1 MRTIGFRI
9 ILFGLALVIV
19 TLNVRLNA
27 QSRPNQFVPFSDFL
41 METTVADSSEYLARE
56 TSHVKDAASFEQMRQ
71 YILSM
76 YQDIEVTHS
85 FLLYSDYVDCVPIT
99 EQPSVRL
106 LGLKKIASPPV
117 QWILSN
123 GGPLGETVTTAT
135 QAEPGNQFD
144 EFGNSAH
151 CEKNTIPMRRITLD
165 EVARFVT
172 LSDFFKK
179 APDDVSHK
187 YAHAYQSVDNLGGS
201 STLNIWRPY
210 VNESSG
216 EIFSLSQ
223 VWYVGGSGA
232 NLQTVEGGWQNYPV
246 KYGNQNSRLFIFWT
260 ADNYQHGCYNLDCPA
275 FVQTDN
281 TWTLGGGFQN
291 YSTAGGSQYDFQLL
305 WKFIDPN
312 WWLGIG
318 GTFIGYYPGLI
329 FGNGQL
335 TRKAQRIDYGGE
347 TVGGALPDD
356 SYPPMG
362 SGDWANKG
370 YKYAAYQKQIVYLN
384 TDSKAK
390 APTLT
395 KDQPSK
401 DCYTITDPSTYT
413 NWFWGVSFFF
423 GGPGGPG
430 WKC

>member
-187 YAHAYQSVDNLGGS
+187 YAHAYQSVDN
-201 STLNIWRPY
+201 
-210 VNESSG
+210 
-216 EIFSLSQ
+216 
-223 VWYVGGSGA
+223 
-232 NLQTVEGGWQNYPV
+232 
-246 KYGNQNSRLFIFWT
+246 
-260 ADNYQHGCYNLDCPA
+260 
-275 FVQTDN
+275 
-281 TWTLGGGFQN
+281 
-291 YSTAGGSQYDFQLL
+291 
-305 WKFIDPN
+305 
-312 WWLGIG
+312 
-318 GTFIGYYPGLI
+318 
-329 FGNGQL
+329 
-335 TRKAQRIDYGGE
+335 
-347 TVGGALPDD
+347 
-356 SYPPMG
+356 
-362 SGDWANKG
+362 
-370 YKYAAYQKQIVYLN
+370 
-384 TDSKAK
+384 
-390 APTLT
+390 
-395 KDQPSK
+395 
-401 DCYTITDPSTYT
+401 
-413 NWFWGVSFFF
+413 
-423 GGPGGPG
+423 
-430 WKC
+430 